1 MRNISPNFL
10 AALSQ
15 SREKGLEPR
24 RFLFIQAKRIDEGS
38 PASSGFWTGDDNI
51 NISVISPITGN
62 LEARQYYGAQ
72 NLSISPI
79 ARNSKLETEEIEATL
94 NNISIEAQTAV
105 RGYDLRLAKA
115 EIHEIIFNGREPVS
129 APEPVFLG
137 EIDAA
142 PINTPEVGSEGN
154 ISITM
159 VSDAISMLSISNPLL
174 SSFEGQKIRNVNDTF
189 GIFASTLSKW
199 DIPWGKKQK

>member
-1 MRNISPNFL
+1 MRDINPNFL

-15 SREKGLEPR
+15 SRDTGLEPR
-24 RFLFIQAKRIDEGS
+24 RFLFIQAKRIDNGEQVS
-38 PASSGFWTGDDNI
+38 IGFWTGDDDI

-79 ARNSKLETEEIEATL
+79 ARNSKLETEEITATL

-115 EIHEIIFNGREPVS
+115 EIHEIVFNGREPVS
-129 APEPVFLG
+129 PPECVFLG
-137 EIDAA
+137 EVDSA
-142 PINTPEVGSEGN
+142 PLNTPDINSEGN
-154 ISITM
+154 ISVTM
-159 VSDAISMLSISNPLL
+159 VSDAISALSISNPLL
-174 SSFEGQKIRNVNDTF
+174 SSYEGQKLRNANDTY
-189 GIFASTLSKW
+189 GLYSSTLGKW
-199 DIPWGKKQK
+199 IVPWGKKAG